1 MPHNK
6 GYLSNIL
13 VFIKKNYNLLSYE
26 NNCEYTIQLNATKY
40 NFNIFVKIYYL
51 NIKIGGLFRDA
62 ESY

>member
-6 GYLSNIL
+6 GYVSNIL

-40 NFNIFVKIYYL
+40 NFNIYYL
-51 NIKIGGLFRDA
+51 NIKIGGLFR
-62 ESY
+62 